1 MDAARARVRSVAG
14 ARNAAAHRGLNGV
27 RAITSSVFT
36 LPVVVALLAIGV
48 DIGLARLG
56 YGLLLPAIRADLGG
70 SYGTYGLIGA
80 LHLAGYLGGTLSAPP
95 LLRERSRIPRV
106 IAVAH
111 AAVALSVAA
120 SAAAPGVLV
129 LLVARIAIG
138 FASGLG
144 VAAVVTEMLER
155 VAPARRGLASGIAW
169 GGAGLALVVSAPAG
183 AWALGDPSR
192 WRIATLLC
200 ALPAFAIAALALRLG
215 PAAPV
220 TGRGGAGDTPFGWR
234 DLARARNA
242 FFVAAYASFGIAYI
256 AYATF
261 AVAAFAARGVP
272 PPVVTAVWSALGV
285 ASVVGAL
292 AVVPVLAGPR
302 ARFSFTLP
310 LAAGALGCWIS
321 SLPGAAAPVAG
332 AICVGIGLSATPAV
346 ASAFARMRSD
356 TATAAVA
363 FTAVTTVFGVGQ
375 LTGPLAAGIVAD
387 RFGLSAVPLFAA
399 IVFACGTVSAAVDAR
414 LARRTRE
421 MIVRS

>member
-1 MDAARARVRSVAG
+1 MKFS
-14 ARNAAAHRGLNGV
+14 
-27 RAITSSVFT
+27 

-80 LHLAGYLGGTLSAPP
+80 LHLSGYLGGTLTAPP
-95 LLRERSRIPRV
+95 LLRDRARIPRI

-111 AAVALSVAA
+111 VVVGLSVAA
-120 SAAAPGVLV
+120 SAAATGALS
-129 LLVARIAIG
+129 LFLARVVIG
-138 FASGLG
+138 FASGIG

-155 VAPARRGLASGIAW
+155 VPVTRRGLASGIAW
-169 GGAGLALVVSAPAG
+169 GGAGIALVVSAPAG

-200 ALPAFAIAALALRLG
+200 ALPAFAVAALATRLG
-215 PAAPV
+215 PHDPVAA
-220 TGRGGAGDTPFGWR
+220 GGGAGDTPFGWR
-234 DLARARNA
+234 DLLRARNA

-261 AVAAFAARGVP
+261 AIAAFAARGVP
-272 PPVVTAVWSALGV
+272 PPVVTAVWSALGL
-285 ASVVGAL
+285 ASVAGAL
-292 AVVPVLAGPR
+292 AVVPVLAGR
-302 ARFSFTLP
+302 GARFSFMLP

-321 SLPGAAAPVAG
+321 SRPGAAAPVVG
-332 AICVGIGLSATPAV
+332 AICVGIGLAATPAV

-356 TATAAVA
+356 AATAAVA

-375 LTGPLAAGIVAD
+375 LAGPLAAGIVAD
-387 RFGLSAVPLFAA
+387 HLGLAAVPLFAA
-399 IVFACGTVSAAVDAR
+399 IVFACGTVAAAVDAR
-414 LARRTRE
+414 LAR
-421 MIVRS
+421 

>member
-1 MDAARARVRSVAG
+1 MGHAPPHAPELSTVLRTRDP
-14 ARNAAAHRGLNGV
+14 
-27 RAITSSVFT
+27 

-80 LHLAGYLGGTLSAPP
+80 LHLAGYLGGTLASPP
-95 LLRERSRIPRV
+95 LLRDRARIPRV

-111 AAVALSVAA
+111 VVVALSVAG
-120 SAAAPGVLV
+120 SAAATGALS
-129 LLVARIAIG
+129 LLLARVVIG
-138 FASGLG
+138 FASGIG

-155 VAPARRGLASGIAW
+155 VPVARRGLASAIAW
-169 GGAGLALVVSAPAG
+169 GGAGVALVVSAPAG

-200 ALPAFAIAALALRLG
+200 ALPALAIAALAMRLA
-215 PAAPV
+215 PPEPV
-220 TGRGGAGDTPFGWR
+220 TGGGAAGDTPFGWR
-234 DLARARNA
+234 DLLRARNA

-272 PPVVTAVWSALGV
+272 PAMVTAMWSALGL
-285 ASVVGAL
+285 ASVAGAL
-292 AVVPVLAGPR
+292 AVVPVLAGR
-302 ARFSFTLP
+302 AARYSFVLP

-321 SLPGAAAPVAG
+321 SRPGAAAPVTG
-332 AICVGIGLSATPAV
+332 AICVGIGLAATPAV

-356 TATAAVA
+356 AATAAVA
-363 FTAVTTVFGVGQ
+363 FTAVTTVFGTGQ
-375 LTGPLAAGIVAD
+375 LLGPLAAGVVAD
-387 RFGLSAVPLFAA
+387 HAGLAAVPLFAA
-399 IVFACGTVSAAVDAR
+399 IVFACGAVS
-414 LARRTRE
+414 
-421 MIVRS
+421 

>member
-1 MDAARARVRSVAG
+1 MRYRPA
-14 ARNAAAHRGLNGV
+14 
-27 RAITSSVFT
+27 

-80 LHLAGYLGGTLSAPP
+80 LHLTGYLGGTLTAPP
-95 LLRERSRIPRV
+95 LLRERARIPRI

-111 AAVALSVAA
+111 VVVAFAVAA
-120 SAAAPGVLV
+120 SAAAAGTLS
-129 LLVARIAIG
+129 LLIARVAIG
-138 FASGLG
+138 FASGVG

-155 VAPARRGLASGIAW
+155 VAVGRRGLASGIAW

-192 WRIATLLC
+192 WRIATALC
-200 ALPAFAIAALALRLG
+200 VLPAVAIAGLALRLE
-215 PAAPV
+215 PPEPV
-220 TGRGGAGDTPFGWR
+220 TPSGSAGDTPFRWR
-234 DLARARNA
+234 DLLRARNA

-261 AVAAFAARGVP
+261 AVAAFTARGVP
-272 PPVVTAVWSALGV
+272 PPVVTAVWSALGL
-285 ASVVGAL
+285 ASVAGAL
-292 AVVPVLAGPR
+292 AVVPVLGGR
-302 ARFSFTLP
+302 GARFSLVLP

-321 SLPGAAAPVAG
+321 SWTVAAAPVAG

-356 TATAAVA
+356 AATAAVA

-375 LTGPLAAGIVAD
+375 LIGPLAAGVVAD
-387 RFGLSAVPLFAA
+387 RVGLWAVPLFAA
-399 IVFACGTVSAAVDAR
+399 IVFACGAVSAAVDAR
-414 LARRTRE
+414 LAR
-421 MIVRS
+421 

>member
-1 MDAARARVRSVAG
+1 LA
-14 ARNAAAHRGLNGV
+14 
-27 RAITSSVFT
+27 
-36 LPVVVALLAIGV
+36 VVVALLAIGV

-80 LHLAGYLGGTLSAPP
+80 LHLAGYLGGTLAAP
-95 LLRERSRIPRV
+95 LLLRDRARIPRV

-111 AAVALSVAA
+111 VVVALSVAA
-120 SAAAPGVLV
+120 SAAATGVPS
-129 LLVARIAIG
+129 LLVARIVIG
-138 FASGLG
+138 FVSGIG

-155 VAPARRGLASGIAW
+155 VPAARRGLASAIAW
-169 GGAGLALVVSAPAG
+169 GGGGLAVAVSAPAG

-200 ALPAFAIAALALRLG
+200 VPPALAIAVLATRFG
-215 PAAPV
+215 PPQPV
-220 TGRGGAGDTPFGWR
+220 TGNGTTGDTPFRWR
-234 DLARARNA
+234 DLLRARNA

-272 PPVVTAVWSALGV
+272 PAVVTAVWSALGI
-285 ASVVGAL
+285 ASVIGAL
-292 AVVPVLAGPR
+292 AVVPVLAGR
-302 ARFSFTLP
+302 GARFSFMLP

-332 AICVGIGLSATPAV
+332 AICVGIGLCATPAV

-356 TATAAVA
+356 AATAAVA
-363 FTAVTTVFGVGQ
+363 FTAVTTVFGAGQ
-375 LTGPLAAGIVAD
+375 LLGPLAAGVVAD
-387 RFGLSAVPLFAA
+387 RVGLAAVPLFAA

-414 LARRTRE
+414 LAR
-421 MIVRS
+421 

>member
-1 MDAARARVRSVAG
+1 MGHAPPHPPELSTVLRTRDP
-14 ARNAAAHRGLNGV
+14 
-27 RAITSSVFT
+27 

-80 LHLAGYLGGTLSAPP
+80 LHLAGYLGGTLAAPP
-95 LLRERSRIPRV
+95 LLRDRVRIPRV

-111 AAVALSVAA
+111 VVVALSVAA
-120 SAAAPGVLV
+120 SAAATGALS
-129 LLVARIAIG
+129 LLLARVVIG
-138 FASGLG
+138 FASGIG
-144 VAAVVTEMLER
+144 VAAVITEMLER
-155 VAPARRGLASGIAW
+155 VPVARRGLASGIAW

-200 ALPAFAIAALALRLG
+200 ALPALAIAALAMRLA
-215 PAAPV
+215 PPEPV
-220 TGRGGAGDTPFGWR
+220 TGGGAAGDTPFGWR
-234 DLARARNA
+234 DLLRARNA

-272 PPVVTAVWSALGV
+272 PPVVTAMWSALGL
-285 ASVVGAL
+285 ASVAGAL
-292 AVVPVLAGPR
+292 AVVPVLAGR
-302 ARFSFTLP
+302 AARYSFVLP

-321 SLPGAAAPVAG
+321 SRPGAAAPVAG
-332 AICVGIGLSATPAV
+332 AICVGIGLAATPAV

-356 TATAAVA
+356 AATAAVA
-363 FTAVTTVFGVGQ
+363 YTAVTTVFGAGQ
-375 LTGPLAAGIVAD
+375 LVGPLAAGVVAD
-387 RFGLSAVPLFAA
+387 RAGLAAVPLFAA
-399 IVFACGTVSAAVDAR
+399 IVFACGTAAAAVDAR
-414 LARRTRE
+414 LAR
-421 MIVRS
+421 

>member
-1 MDAARARVRSVAG
+1 MTFS
-14 ARNAAAHRGLNGV
+14 
-27 RAITSSVFT
+27 

-80 LHLAGYLGGTLSAPP
+80 LHLAGYLGGTLTAPP
-95 LLRERSRIPRV
+95 LLRDRSRIPRV

-111 AAVALSVAA
+111 VVVALSVAA
-120 SAAAPGVLV
+120 SAAAAGALS
-129 LLVARIAIG
+129 LLLARVVIG
-138 FASGLG
+138 FASGIG

-155 VAPARRGLASGIAW
+155 VPVARRGLASGIAW

-192 WRIATLLC
+192 WRIVTLLC
-200 ALPAFAIAALALRLG
+200 ALPALAIAALALRL
-215 PAAPV
+215 APHEPM
-220 TGRGGAGDTPFGWR
+220 TGGAATGDSPFGWR
-234 DLARARNA
+234 DLLRARNA

-285 ASVVGAL
+285 ASVAGAL
-292 AVVPVLAGPR
+292 AVVPVLAGR
-302 ARFSFTLP
+302 AARFSLMLP
-310 LAAGALGCWIS
+310 LTAGALGCWIS
-321 SLPGAAAPVAG
+321 SWPGAAAPVAG
-332 AICVGIGLSATPAV
+332 AICVGIGLAATPAV

-356 TATAAVA
+356 AATAAVA

-375 LTGPLAAGIVAD
+375 LFGPLAAGAVAD
-387 RFGLSAVPLFAA
+387 HVGLSAVPLFSA
-399 IVFACGTVSAAVDAR
+399 IVFACGAAAAAVDAR
-414 LARRTRE
+414 LAR
-421 MIVRS
+421 